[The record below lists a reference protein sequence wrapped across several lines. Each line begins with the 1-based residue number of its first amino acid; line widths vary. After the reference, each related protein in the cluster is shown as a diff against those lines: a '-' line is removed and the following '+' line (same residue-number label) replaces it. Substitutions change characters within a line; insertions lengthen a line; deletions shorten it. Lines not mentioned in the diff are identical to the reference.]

1 MSNDQVKLEMD
12 DNIKDAI
19 DTIDKWLGKGYA
31 KQHPE
36 LIGAFIQGCAT
47 LGLAATIRGL
57 GEYVRSDHPLQG
69 ETFRGIEDA
78 LGNIANA
85 IGEHASKE

>member
-1 MSNDQVKLEMD
+1 MSNDYIKLEMD
-12 DNIKDAI
+12 DNVKDAI

-36 LIGAFIQGCAT
+36 LIGAFIGGCAT
-47 LGLAATIRGL
+47 LGLATTIRGL
-57 GEYVRSDHPLQG
+57 GEYLRSDHPLQA

-78 LGNIANA
+78 LGSIANA